1 MCRCGKGSQNMNQPK
16 NAEEKS
22 SERASL
28 LTITYLAVIFQIATI
43 NILISI

>member
-1 MCRCGKGSQNMNQPK
+1 MNQPK

-28 LTITYLAVIFQIATI
+28 LTITCLAVIFLIATV